1 MDTGEPQCQVSNVYE
16 PGPAIEKEL
25 RQEQQHV
32 LGKFKLPL
40 FREVTLS
47 YAVPKN
53 LLNRAKIEGLTLM
66 VTGQNLGYI
75 SNKMLKLP
83 ERTGEQDG
91 AYTIPTQLVFSANLT
106 F

>member
-1 MDTGEPQCQVSNVYE
+1 MNQDQQLKKNYDRNSNMFWVSSNY
-16 PGPAIEKEL
+16 L
-25 RQEQQHV
+25 C
-32 LGKFKLPL
+32 

-47 YAVPKN
+47 YAVPQN
-53 LLNRAKIEGLTLM
+53 LLKRAKIAGLTLM

-75 SNKMLKLP
+75 SNEMLKLP

-91 AYTIPTQLVFSANLT
+91 AYTIPTQMVFSANLT